1 MNLIVTCPRNLEDE
15 TREEITRILGVE
27 GDDNPEVIMTK
38 ISGILTVNTSVDTI
52 DFIKKVRSSIIDEPW
67 GIRYISRIIPIQN
80 VVDTKIDEIKKSI
93 ENISYKINPD
103 EKYMIQIEKRNSNI
117 SSQEIISSIAKIFT
131 NKVSLEYP
139 DKIVLIE
146 ILGSKT
152 GISIIRKSDV
162 LSIEKTKRDLWE

>member
-93 ENISYKINPD
+93 ENISYKINSD
-103 EKYMIQIEKRNSNI
+103 EKYMIEIEKRNSNI

-162 LSIEKTKRDLWE
+162 LSIEKTKRDL